1 MTQLFHDRK
10 QRKARANMS
19 DAELASTPYINYV
32 CPIVA
37 DADTGH
43 GGATAVM
50 SLARMFIKKGVAG
63 IHIEDQAPGTKV
75 SALGWKS

>member
-1 MTQLFHDRK
+1 MTQLFHYRK
-10 QRKARANMS
+10 QREARANMS

-37 DADTGH
+37 DADSGY

-50 SLARMFIKKGVAG
+50 NLARMFIKKGVAG
-63 IHIEDQAPGTKV
+63 IHIEDQAPNESVGTW
-75 SALGWKS
+75 L